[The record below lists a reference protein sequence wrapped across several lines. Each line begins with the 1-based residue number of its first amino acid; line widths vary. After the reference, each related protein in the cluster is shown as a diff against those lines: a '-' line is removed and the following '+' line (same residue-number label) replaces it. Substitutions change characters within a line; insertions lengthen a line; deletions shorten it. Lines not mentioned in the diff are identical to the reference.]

1 MHLKICQWV
10 KLKVRLIEYGCLL
23 YCCSQ
28 KMYMC
33 MCTCITMVMMI
44 ITKEHIYPCGGKLKV
59 LNLIWQLTMQ
69 QRNTSNS
76 KWMKTN
82 TKYIDKSPFLTSFNH
97 TCWSASKFPALMSLT
112 SCKLLFTLSSF
123 FSGSFGP
130 KLRGLVSSFLGRDS
144 GGGQGG
150 GLSMIYSEKLKL

>member
-1 MHLKICQWV
+1 MWRQAKGA
-10 KLKVRLIEYGCLL
+10 KLDMTIDYA
-23 YCCSQ
+23 
-28 KMYMC
+28 
-33 MCTCITMVMMI
+33 
-44 ITKEHIYPCGGKLKV
+44 TKKHK
-59 LNLIWQLTMQ
+59 Q
-69 QRNTSNS
+69 QQMDEN
-76 KWMKTN
+76 KQ
-82 TKYIDKSPFLTSFNH
+82 DKSPFLTSFNH
-97 TCWSASKFPALMSLT
+97 TCWSASKFPALTSLT